1 MAHSKV
7 KNANIN
13 YSAAASGAKEKKKHR
28 LNNAF
33 VLLLITVF
41 QLISAAQTV
50 FDSDGE
56 IRQDIVFVFGAYI
69 VIEWLWLIISRAAF
83 KRKSFELELIGF
95 FLTGIGLT
103 VVASVFPGDLIK
115 QFVAFL
121 LGLTVFELILWFVA
135 DIKRIEWSSVPL
147 AIASV
152 ALLALNLILAEAT
165 NGALNWITVFG
176 ISFQPSE
183 FVKIAFIFVGA
194 STLEKL
200 QSTRSLL
207 KYIVFSVVCIG
218 CLFLMYDFG
227 AALIFFFTFIL
238 ISFMRSGD
246 IRTIAVVCGAALLGA
261 ILILIFK
268 PYVAE
273 RFATYRHIWE
283 YPDAGG
289 YQQTRV
295 LIYAASGGLFGT
307 GIGRGELRNIFASTT
322 DLVFG
327 VLCEE
332 WGVIL
337 AIAVVLAYGFI
348 AVHAIRS
355 SQGARSSFFAIA
367 ATAAAGMMLFQ
378 TCLNVFGITDILPLT
393 GVTLPFISQ
402 GGSSMICSWALLA
415 LIKAC
420 DLRTYP
426 SFYEK
431 VEAQR

>member
-7 KNANIN
+7 KNANIS
-13 YSAAASGAKEKKKHR
+13 YSSAASGAKEKKKHR

-41 QLISAAQTV
+41 QLISAVQTV

-56 IRQDIVFVFGAYI
+56 IRQDIVIVFGAYI

-337 AIAVVLAYGFI
+337 TIAVVLAYGFI

>member
-7 KNANIN
+7 KNANIS

-33 VLLLITVF
+33 VLLLITIF
-41 QLISAAQTV
+41 QLISAVQTV

-337 AIAVVLAYGFI
+337 TIAVVLAYGFI

>member
-7 KNANIN
+7 KNANIS
-13 YSAAASGAKEKKKHR
+13 YSGAASGAKEKKKHR

-33 VLLLITVF
+33 VLLLITIF

-56 IRQDIVFVFGAYI
+56 IRQDIVIVFGAYI

-348 AVHAIRS
+348 AVHAIRT

>member
-7 KNANIN
+7 KNANIS
-13 YSAAASGAKEKKKHR
+13 YSSAASGAKEKKKHR

-348 AVHAIRS
+348 AVHAIRT

>member
-1 MAHSKV
+1 MAHGKA
-7 KNANIN
+7 KKANLNYGYDNAVQ
-13 YSAAASGAKEKKKHR
+13 KEKKKHR
-28 LNNAF
+28 LNNGF

-50 FDSDGE
+50 LGSDGE
-56 IRQDIVFVFGAYI
+56 IREDIVFVFGAYI
-69 VIEWLWLIISRAAF
+69 FIEWLWLMISRFAF

-103 VVASVFPGDLIK
+103 VVASVFPGDLVK
-115 QFVAFL
+115 QFVSFL
-121 LGLTVFELILWFVA
+121 MGLAVFAVILWFVA

-152 ALLALNLILAEAT
+152 ALLAVNLILAEAT
-165 NGALNWITVFG
+165 NGALNWITIGG

-183 FVKIAFIFVGA
+183 FVKVAFIFVGA
-194 STLEKL
+194 ATLEKL
-200 QSTRSLL
+200 QSTRSLF

-273 RFATYRHIWE
+273 RFATYRHVWE
-283 YPDAGG
+283 YPDTGG

-295 LIYAASGGLFGT
+295 LIYAASGGLLGT
-307 GIGRGELRNIFASTT
+307 GIGSGELRNIFASTT

-327 VLCEE
+327 ILCEE
-332 WGVIL
+332 WGLIL
-337 AIAVVLAYGFI
+337 AVAVVLAYGFI

-367 ATAAAGMMLFQ
+367 AVAAAGMILFQ

>member
-7 KNANIN
+7 KNANIS
-13 YSAAASGAKEKKKHR
+13 YSGAASGAKEKKKHR

-33 VLLLITVF
+33 VLLLITIF

-152 ALLALNLILAEAT
+152 TLLALNLILAEAT

>member
-7 KNANIN
+7 KNANIS
-13 YSAAASGAKEKKKHR
+13 YSSAASGAKEKKKHR

-56 IRQDIVFVFGAYI
+56 IRQDIVIVFGAYI
-69 VIEWLWLIISRAAF
+69 LIEWLWLIISRAAF

>member
-7 KNANIN
+7 KNANIS
-13 YSAAASGAKEKKKHR
+13 YSSAASGAKEKKKHR

-56 IRQDIVFVFGAYI
+56 IRQDIVIVFGAYI

-337 AIAVVLAYGFI
+337 AITVVLAYGFI

>member
-7 KNANIN
+7 KNANIS
-13 YSAAASGAKEKKKHR
+13 YSSAASGAKEKKKHR

-56 IRQDIVFVFGAYI
+56 IRQDIVIVFGAYI

>member
-7 KNANIN
+7 KNANIS
-13 YSAAASGAKEKKKHR
+13 YSSAASGAKEKKKHR

-56 IRQDIVFVFGAYI
+56 IRQDIIFVFGAYI

-355 SQGARSSFFAIA
+355 SQGSRSSFFAIA

>member
-7 KNANIN
+7 KNANIS
-13 YSAAASGAKEKKKHR
+13 YSSAASGAKEKKKHR

-337 AIAVVLAYGFI
+337 AITVVLAYGFI

-393 GVTLPFISQ
+393 GVTLPFVSQ

>member
-7 KNANIN
+7 KNANIS
-13 YSAAASGAKEKKKHR
+13 YSGATSGAKEKKKHR

-33 VLLLITVF
+33 VLLLITIF
-41 QLISAAQTV
+41 QLISAVQTV

-69 VIEWLWLIISRAAF
+69 VIEWLWLITSRAAF

>member
-7 KNANIN
+7 KNANIS
-13 YSAAASGAKEKKKHR
+13 YSSAASGAKEKKKHR

>member
-7 KNANIN
+7 KNANIS

-50 FDSDGE
+50 LDSDGE

-69 VIEWLWLIISRAAF
+69 VIEWLWLITSRAAF

-348 AVHAIRS
+348 AVHAIRT

>member
-7 KNANIN
+7 KNANIS

-28 LNNAF
+28 INNAF
-33 VLLLITVF
+33 VLLLITIF
-41 QLISAAQTV
+41 QLISAVQTV

-337 AIAVVLAYGFI
+337 TIAVVLAYGFI

>member
-7 KNANIN
+7 KNANIS
-13 YSAAASGAKEKKKHR
+13 YSGATSGAKEKKKHR

-165 NGALNWITVFG
+165 NGALNWITIFG

-246 IRTIAVVCGAALLGA
+246 IRTCLL
-261 ILILIFK
+261 
-268 PYVAE
+268 Y
-273 RFATYRHIWE
+273 T
-283 YPDAGG
+283 
-289 YQQTRV
+289 
-295 LIYAASGGLFGT
+295 S
-307 GIGRGELRNIFASTT
+307 
-322 DLVFG
+322 
-327 VLCEE
+327 
-332 WGVIL
+332 
-337 AIAVVLAYGFI
+337 
-348 AVHAIRS
+348 
-355 SQGARSSFFAIA
+355 
-367 ATAAAGMMLFQ
+367 
-378 TCLNVFGITDILPLT
+378 
-393 GVTLPFISQ
+393 
-402 GGSSMICSWALLA
+402 
-415 LIKAC
+415 
-420 DLRTYP
+420 P
-426 SFYEK
+426 SP
-431 VEAQR
+431 RD

>member
-13 YSAAASGAKEKKKHR
+13 YRGAASGAKEKKKHR

-41 QLISAAQTV
+41 QLISAVQTI
-50 FDSDGE
+50 FDSEGE

-69 VIEWLWLIISRAAF
+69 VIEWLWLIVSRLAF

-103 VVASVFPGDLIK
+103 VVASVFPGDLLK

-135 DIKRIEWSSVPL
+135 DIKRIEWSSIPL
-147 AIASV
+147 AIASI

-165 NGALNWITVFG
+165 NGALNWITIFG

-337 AIAVVLAYGFI
+337 AITVVLAYGFI

-393 GVTLPFISQ
+393 GVTLPFVSQ

-415 LIKAC
+415 FIKAC

>member
-7 KNANIN
+7 KNANIS

-41 QLISAAQTV
+41 QLISAAQTI

-56 IRQDIVFVFGAYI
+56 IRQDIVIVFGAYI

-332 WGVIL
+332 WGIIL

>member
-13 YSAAASGAKEKKKHR
+13 YSRAASGAKEKKKHR

>member
-7 KNANIN
+7 KNANIS
-13 YSAAASGAKEKKKHR
+13 YSGAASGAKEKKKHR

-56 IRQDIVFVFGAYI
+56 IRQDIVIVFGAYI

-337 AIAVVLAYGFI
+337 TIAVVLAYGFI

>member
-7 KNANIN
+7 KNANIS
-13 YSAAASGAKEKKKHR
+13 YSGAASGAKEKKKHR

-56 IRQDIVFVFGAYI
+56 IRQDIVIVFGAYI

-135 DIKRIEWSSVPL
+135 DIKRIEWSSIPL

-337 AIAVVLAYGFI
+337 TIAVVLAYGFI

>member
-7 KNANIN
+7 KNANIS

-50 FDSDGE
+50 LDSDGE

-69 VIEWLWLIISRAAF
+69 VIEWLWLITSRAAF

-135 DIKRIEWSSVPL
+135 DIKRIEWSSVPI

-332 WGVIL
+332 WGIIL

>member
-7 KNANIN
+7 KNANIS
-13 YSAAASGAKEKKKHR
+13 YSSAASGAKEKKKHR

-41 QLISAAQTV
+41 QLISAAQTI

-69 VIEWLWLIISRAAF
+69 VIEWMWLIISRAAF
-83 KRKSFELELIGF
+83 KRKNFELELMGF

-337 AIAVVLAYGFI
+337 AITVVLAYGFI
-348 AVHAIRS
+348 AVHAIRT

>member
-7 KNANIN
+7 KNANIS
-13 YSAAASGAKEKKKHR
+13 YSGAASGAKEKKKHR

-33 VLLLITVF
+33 VLLLITIF

-327 VLCEE
+327 FLCEE

>member
-7 KNANIN
+7 KNANIS
-13 YSAAASGAKEKKKHR
+13 YSGAASGAKEKKKHR

-33 VLLLITVF
+33 VLLLITIF

-56 IRQDIVFVFGAYI
+56 IRQDIVIVFGAYI

-135 DIKRIEWSSVPL
+135 DIKRIEWSSVPI

-337 AIAVVLAYGFI
+337 TIAVVLAYGFI

>member
-7 KNANIN
+7 KNANIS

-33 VLLLITVF
+33 VLLLITIF

>member
-1 MAHSKV
+1 
-7 KNANIN
+7 
-13 YSAAASGAKEKKKHR
+13 
-28 LNNAF
+28 
-33 VLLLITVF
+33 
-41 QLISAAQTV
+41 
-50 FDSDGE
+50 
-56 IRQDIVFVFGAYI
+56 
-69 VIEWLWLIISRAAF
+69 
-83 KRKSFELELIGF
+83 
-95 FLTGIGLT
+95 
-103 VVASVFPGDLIK
+103 
-115 QFVAFL
+115 
-121 LGLTVFELILWFVA
+121 
-135 DIKRIEWSSVPL
+135 
-147 AIASV
+147 
-152 ALLALNLILAEAT
+152 
-165 NGALNWITVFG
+165 
-176 ISFQPSE
+176 
-183 FVKIAFIFVGA
+183 
-194 STLEKL
+194 
-200 QSTRSLL
+200 
-207 KYIVFSVVCIG
+207 
-218 CLFLMYDFG
+218 
-227 AALIFFFTFIL
+227 
-238 ISFMRSGD
+238 MRSGD

>member
-7 KNANIN
+7 KNANIS
-13 YSAAASGAKEKKKHR
+13 YSGAASGAKEKKKHR

-33 VLLLITVF
+33 VLLLITIF

-56 IRQDIVFVFGAYI
+56 IRQDIVIVFGAYI

-337 AIAVVLAYGFI
+337 TIAVVLAYGFI

>member
-13 YSAAASGAKEKKKHR
+13 YSGAPYGAREKKQRR

-33 VLLLITVF
+33 VLLLITIF
-41 QLISAAQTV
+41 QIISSVQTI
-50 FDSDGE
+50 FDSDGK

-135 DIKRIEWSSVPL
+135 DIKRVEWSSVPL

-165 NGALNWITVFG
+165 NGALNWITIFG

-183 FVKIAFIFVGA
+183 LVKIAFIFVGA

-283 YPDAGG
+283 YPASGG

-415 LIKAC
+415 FIKAC

>member
-7 KNANIN
+7 KNANIS
-13 YSAAASGAKEKKKHR
+13 YSSAASGAKEKKKHR

-41 QLISAAQTV
+41 QLISAVQTV

-69 VIEWLWLIISRAAF
+69 VIEWLWLIISRLAF

>member
-7 KNANIN
+7 KNANIS

-33 VLLLITVF
+33 VLLLITIF

-56 IRQDIVFVFGAYI
+56 IRQDIVIVFGAYI

-194 STLEKL
+194 STLGKL

-337 AIAVVLAYGFI
+337 TIAVVLAYGFI

>member
-7 KNANIN
+7 KNANIS
-13 YSAAASGAKEKKKHR
+13 YSGATSGAKEKKKHR

-33 VLLLITVF
+33 VLLLITIF
-41 QLISAAQTV
+41 QLISAVQTV

-69 VIEWLWLIISRAAF
+69 VIEWLWLITSRAAF

-337 AIAVVLAYGFI
+337 TIAVVLAYGFI

>member
-1 MAHSKV
+1 MAHGKA
-7 KNANIN
+7 KKANLNYGYNNAVQ
-13 YSAAASGAKEKKKHR
+13 KEKKKHR
-28 LNNAF
+28 LNNGF

-50 FDSDGE
+50 LGSDGE
-56 IRQDIVFVFGAYI
+56 IREDIVFVFGAYI
-69 VIEWLWLIISRAAF
+69 FIEWLWLIISRFAF

-103 VVASVFPGDLIK
+103 VVASVFPGDLVK
-115 QFVAFL
+115 QFVSFL
-121 LGLTVFELILWFVA
+121 LGLAVFAVILWFVA

-152 ALLALNLILAEAT
+152 ALLAVNLILAEAT
-165 NGALNWITVFG
+165 NGALNWITIGG

-183 FVKIAFIFVGA
+183 FVKVAFIFVGA
-194 STLEKL
+194 ATLEKL
-200 QSTRSLL
+200 QSTRSLF

-227 AALIFFFTFIL
+227 AALIFFFTFTL

-283 YPDAGG
+283 YPDTGG

-295 LIYAASGGLFGT
+295 LIYAASGGLLGT
-307 GIGRGELRNIFASTT
+307 GIGSGELRNIFASTT

-327 VLCEE
+327 ILCEE
-332 WGVIL
+332 WGLIL
-337 AIAVVLAYGFI
+337 AVAVVLAYGFI

-367 ATAAAGMMLFQ
+367 AVAAAGMILFQ

>member
-7 KNANIN
+7 KNANIS
-13 YSAAASGAKEKKKHR
+13 YSSAASGAKEKKKHR

-56 IRQDIVFVFGAYI
+56 IRQDIVIVFGAYI

-337 AIAVVLAYGFI
+337 TIAVVLAYGFI

>member
-7 KNANIN
+7 KNANIS
-13 YSAAASGAKEKKKHR
+13 YSSAASGAKEKKKHR

-33 VLLLITVF
+33 VLLLITIF

-56 IRQDIVFVFGAYI
+56 IRQDIVSVFGAYI

>member
-7 KNANIN
+7 KNANIS
-13 YSAAASGAKEKKKHR
+13 YSSAASGAKEKKKHR

-283 YPDAGG
+283 YTDAGG